1 MQTLVVKPRKIAAA
15 GSAAVSY
22 ALISGRGNGGKRPRE
37 AAERRR
43 WESCDH
49 FRLDVRAASPP
60 RSPGSIL
67 GELPL
72 VRLDNGGHS
81 WVFAHL
87 SHVAALG
94 VAGRISSSSYIVGS
108 SAALEEDC
116 DAPAL
121 AEAIE
126 EQAGRRFDWNR
137 DAACT
142 YDGLFDWDYAYDNFY
157 AASIPAGEECI
168 LRPYDAAIAERVGG
182 RWQRPAAAAAA
193 AMAATATTGG
203 RHE

>member
-1 MQTLVVKPRKIAAA
+1 M
-15 GSAAVSY
+15 SY
-22 ALISGRGNGGKRPRE
+22 ALISGRKNGGKRPRE

-72 VRLDNGGHS
+72 LRLDNGGHS

-94 VAGRISSSSYIVGS
+94 VAGRISRSSYIVGS

-126 EQAGRRFDWNR
+126 EQAGRRFDWDR

-157 AASIPAGEECI
+157 AAKMPAGEECI
-168 LRPYDAAIAERVGG
+168 LRPYDAATAERVAG
-182 RWQRPAAAAAA
+182 RWARPAAAAA
-193 AMAATATTGG
+193 AMAATASTGG
-203 RHE
+203 RRE